1 MAKRVKFTVEF
12 SADLDTVPGV
22 NHNPED
28 WHNLV
33 MREILR
39 QTHYNT
45 AAKVVANTV
54 TDIT

>member
-12 SADLDTVPGV
+12 SADLDMVPGV

>member
-39 QTHYNT
+39 QTHYKT
-45 AAKVVANTV
+45 AARLVDSEIVK
-54 TDIT
+54 DK